1 MQGGSVEA
9 RTQGV
14 GEGVA
19 DASARV
25 EQRVR
30 GRAEQCAAKARQ
42 GRSEHVTNNGR
53 RRKSYAGQRRA
64 ERRRAAHDGVFAG
77 RAQAATELMC
87 RRVARDGH

>member
-19 DASARV
+19 DASVRV

-30 GRAEQCAAKARQ
+30 GRAEQRAAKARQ
-42 GRSEHVTNNGR
+42 GRSERVTNNGR
-53 RRKSYAGQRRA
+53 RRKIYAGQRHA
-64 ERRRAAHDGVFAG
+64 ERRRAMHDGVPAG
-77 RAQAATELMC
+77 RAQAATELVC

>member
-1 MQGGSVEA
+1 MQSGSVEA

-30 GRAEQCAAKARQ
+30 GRAEHRAVKAWQ
-42 GRSEHVTNNGR
+42 GRNEYGMANQKEKPRSED
-53 RRKSYAGQRRA
+53 S
-64 ERRRAAHDGVFAG
+64 G
-77 RAQAATELMC
+77 RA
-87 RRVARDGH
+87 

>member
-30 GRAEQCAAKARQ
+30 GRAEQRAAKARQ
-42 GRSEHVTNNGR
+42 GRNERVTNNGR
-53 RRKSYAGQRRA
+53 RRKIYAGQRRA
-64 ERRRAAHDGVFAG
+64 GWRRATRGGVLVG
-77 RAQAATELMC
+77 
-87 RRVARDGH
+87 

>member
-1 MQGGSVEA
+1 MQGGLVGA

-30 GRAEQCAAKARQ
+30 TRAEQRAAKAWQ
-42 GRSEHVTNNGR
+42 GGSERVTNNGR
-53 RRKSYAGQRRA
+53 RRKIYAGQRRA
-64 ERRRAAHDGVFAG
+64 
-77 RAQAATELMC
+77 
-87 RRVARDGH
+87 